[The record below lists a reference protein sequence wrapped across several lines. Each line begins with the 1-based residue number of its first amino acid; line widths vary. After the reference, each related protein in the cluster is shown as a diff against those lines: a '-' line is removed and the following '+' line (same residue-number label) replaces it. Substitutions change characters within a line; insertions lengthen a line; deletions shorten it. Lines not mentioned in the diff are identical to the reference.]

1 MTVLLSIS
9 GSLTCCALDM
19 AGNASYKS
27 VENCSKWKDDNVTK
41 WSPGSPGGEEKEG
54 DRWNVLFKSFI
65 YWLSQ
70 FGAEASN
77 RAGNN
82 SGEETVTAG
91 WYNGISAVSEVREI
105 HLTG

>member
-1 MTVLLSIS
+1 MFCI
-9 GSLTCCALDM
+9 GKG
-19 AGNASYKS
+19 GNASCKS
-27 VENCSKWKDDNVTK
+27 WATAINEEIIMSLNEVQA
-41 WSPGSPGGEEKEG
+41 EEKEA

-77 RAGNN
+77 SAGNN

-91 WYNGISAVSEVREI
+91 
-105 HLTG
+105 